1 MGNSF
6 YTANFD
12 DRLDNDESTQRVG
25 SASSAHSRRS
35 KYLLTEQIKSSN
47 IKLRPPVVKGNNNNK
62 YRKVL

>member
-12 DRLDNDESTQRVG
+12 DRLDNDEST
-25 SASSAHSRRS
+25 SAHSRRS